1 MGWHGGREVKQISIL
16 AVGFAAAV
24 AIAPAFAE
32 DFTAGKTPAQLFHS
46 DCSTCHQSP
55 NGLVKRR
62 GNVSELTAFLR
73 EHYTT
78 KSETAAALAAY
89 VSGLAPTYGTGRDRT
104 RNPGESDAPVT
115 AVEVP
120 SDPTLTDEP
129 APRHRHASD
138 SDGRRA
144 HEDGVVPRPPRGI
157 ATAPGAATES
167 QANAPANGPHEAN
180 GPLSRHA
187 HLHASTQDG
196 KTGATKKTRKHRP
209 ATDDVKTGA
218 QGGAPA
224 GASAP
229 STQPGPAAE
238 SAPEPSPAAGSPQ

>member
-16 AVGFAAAV
+16 AAGFAAAL

-32 DFTAGKTPAQLFHS
+32 DFTAGKTPAQLFRS

-89 VSGLAPTYGTGRDRT
+89 VSGFAPTYGTGRDRPH
-104 RNPGESDAPVT
+104 NPSESDPPVT
-115 AVEVP
+115 AAEVP
-120 SDPTLTDEP
+120 ADPTLTDEP
-129 APRHRHASD
+129 AQRHRHAND
-138 SDGRRA
+138 SDRRRA

-157 ATAPGAATES
+157 ATAPGATTES
-167 QANAPANGPHEAN
+167 QTNAPTRAPHEAN
-180 GPLSRHA
+180 GPVSRHA
-187 HLHASTQDG
+187 HLHASTEDG
-196 KTGATKKTRKHRP
+196 KTGAPKKLRKHRQV
-209 ATDDVKTGA
+209 TDDVKTGA
-218 QGGAPA
+218 QGGA
-224 GASAP
+224 SAP
-229 STQPGPAAE
+229 PTQPDAAAE
-238 SAPEPSPAAGSPQ
+238 SAPEASPAAGSPQ

>member
-1 MGWHGGREVKQISIL
+1 MGWHGGRDVKQISIL
-16 AVGFAAAV
+16 AIGFAAAL

-89 VSGLAPTYGTGRDRT
+89 VSGFAPTYGTGRDRT
-104 RNPGESDAPVT
+104 RNLNESDAPVT

-120 SDPTLTDEP
+120 IDPTSTDEP
-129 APRHRHASD
+129 PRHRHASD
-138 SDGRRA
+138 SDRRRA

-157 ATAPGAATES
+157 ATAPGSATEP
-167 QANAPANGPHEAN
+167 QTNAANA
-180 GPLSRHA
+180 RHA

-196 KTGATKKTRKHRP
+196 KTAASKKTRKHRP
-209 ATDDVKTGA
+209 ATDDVKSGA

-224 GASAP
+224 SASAP
-229 STQPGPAAE
+229 PTEPGAAAE
-238 SAPEPSPAAGSPQ
+238 SAPEASPAAGSPQ